1 MCSTGKR
8 EKLMSKISVIIPCYN
23 AEKYIKKCFDGL
35 EKQIFKEFDVIVIDD
50 FSTDNS
56 LNILYKIKQKSKLK
70 IKVIEMKQNVGPGEA
85 RNVGIKASDSEYLAF
100 CDSDDY
106 YEENF
111 LYCLYNKAVEQ
122 SADVV
127 MCNSKLKL
135 QNGSFRNN
143 SYTNIFKLY
152 NTKSDYIAL
161 SRTSLCYLLLRRN
174 LFEDLPIPS
183 LRNGEDMAI
192 IPLLLAKA
200 RIITH
205 IDNALYVYCVRKE
218 SASVSVSANSF
229 WDLLKCQQIIEKSW
243 NKEYQ
248 EALQFIGIKNVLYSA
263 VLIGIKAKVNTK
275 VIKDTIR
282 KFEREHNKWY
292 LNSYIKTLDFRH
304 RFFLKTIKYRCLV
317 LTKAY
322 VFLHSL
328 LMK

>member
-85 RNVGIKASDSEYLAF
+85 RNVGIKASDSEYL
-100 CDSDDY
+100 
-106 YEENF
+106 
-111 LYCLYNKAVEQ
+111 YCLYNKAVEQ

-200 RIITH
+200 KIITH